1 MKKPKASVPKPKTA
15 SVKAQPPLA
24 MAKVEA
30 VKPAIPPVPPKPFI
44 ARRTLGLERPEPAVI
59 VPAKKPELPVY
70 AHLRALA
77 DITEALERQRKD
89 HGGDFA
95 GAFEKGNG
103 YQGEGNRLA
112 LDMAGTFEALAVRL
126 RAIVVT

>member
-1 MKKPKASVPKPKTA
+1 MKKPKAASVPKPKAA
-15 SVKAQPPLA
+15 SVKAQPPPVVA
-24 MAKVEA
+24 
-30 VKPAIPPVPPKPFI
+30 VPPAPVKVPPAAII
-44 ARRTLGLERPEPAVI
+44 AARP
-59 VPAKKPELPVY
+59 KPELPVY